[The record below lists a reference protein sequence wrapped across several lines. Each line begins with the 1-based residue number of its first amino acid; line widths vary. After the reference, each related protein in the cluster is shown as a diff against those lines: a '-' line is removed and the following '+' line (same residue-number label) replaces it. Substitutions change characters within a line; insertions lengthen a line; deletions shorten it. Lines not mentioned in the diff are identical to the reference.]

1 MKATLINTDV
11 CRQLEGAVKHLQ
23 ALTDANPAELELS
36 VKNAVKYLNKYIAER
51 KELTRELDA
60 YKKELMVPEKAAEN
74 IIKAAKE
81 RIAELTKERIAK
93 LLKRMDALTKDHL
106 SLKYYSMLSELESIA
121 EPVAAIAVHDISQV
135 PLEYLTVDMAKV
147 KVAVADSK
155 EITGITVTTE
165 WQPK

>member
-51 KELTRELDA
+51 KELTREIDA
-60 YKKELMVPEKAAEN
+60 YKKELMIPEKAAVY

-81 RIAELTKERIAK
+81 RIAELTKQRITE
-93 LLKRMDALTKDHL
+93 LLAQLTEL
-106 SLKYYSMLSELESIA
+106 GSGNLKYYSVLSELELIA
-121 EPVAAIAVHDISQV
+121 EPVAAITVHDISQV

-147 KVAVADSK
+147 KAAVADGK

>member
-60 YKKELMVPEKAAEN
+60 YKKELMIPEKAAVY

-81 RIAELTKERIAK
+81 RIAELTKQRITE
-93 LLKRMDALTKDHL
+93 LLAQLTEL
-106 SLKYYSMLSELESIA
+106 GSGNLKYYSVLSELELIA
-121 EPVAAIAVHDISQV
+121 EPVANIAVHDISQV

-147 KVAVADSK
+147 KVAVADGK